1 MGWLGKSA
9 ELAAL
14 RVELDVARSA
24 LEFERERSATLE
36 TRIAEQELACAE
48 AKRREAL
55 FDALFGQLRNYGQTL
70 VSVQGT
76 FGDLAQRLGAQE
88 RAATR
93 STVAADESVAA
104 IGSVSGSLAQL
115 ATDTGETAGSV
126 AQLAERAA
134 QIGGIVRLIREI
146 ADQTNLLALNAA
158 IEAARAGEQGRG
170 FAVVADEVRKLAERT
185 AGATNEI
192 SGLVTAIQGETG
204 QVRGVIG
211 SLSEKATSA
220 AEDGRRAQGSMD
232 ELSDI
237 ARQLAGTMQDA
248 SVRSF
253 AELAKLDHLIF
264 KLDVYQA
271 VSGHSGRTA
280 ADFSSHHECRL
291 GKWYFEGDGKR
302 FANLPAYRNLDAPHA
317 LVHAAGKRALE
328 SCGAGRLDDAL
339 SGLQD
344 MEQASV
350 RVLSELQAISD
361 SSVQSRR

>member
-14 RVELDVARSA
+14 RVELDVARIA
-24 LEFERERSATLE
+24 LEQERQRSAGLE
-36 TRIAEQELACAE
+36 AKIVEQERACAE

-55 FDALFGQLRNYGQTL
+55 FDALFGQLRSYGQTL

-88 RAATR
+88 QAAER

-104 IGSVSGSLAQL
+104 IASVSGSLGQL
-115 ATDTGETAGSV
+115 ATDTATTAGSV

-192 SGLVTAIQGETG
+192 SELVTAIQGETG
-204 QVRGVIG
+204 QVQGVIG
-211 SLSEKATSA
+211 ALSGKATAA
-220 AEDGRRAQGSMD
+220 AEDGRQAQSSMD
-232 ELSDI
+232 ELCDI

-280 ADFSSHHECRL
+280 ADFSSHHDCRL
-291 GKWYFEGDGKR
+291 GKWYFEGDGKC
-302 FANLPAYRNLDAPHA
+302 FAHLPGYRNLDAPHA
-317 LVHAAGKRALE
+317 LVHVAGKRALE
-328 SCGAGRLDDAL
+328 ARDAGRLDDAL
-339 SGLQD
+339 SDIQE

-350 RVLSELQAISD
+350 RVLAELQGIAD
-361 SSVQSRR
+361 ASSQRKH